1 MNTRK
6 HMKHNRFNKKLVV
19 LLAALALTACV
30 VIGTTVAYLVDTAGP
45 VKNIFQPTKVQ
56 CEIEEKIFDKE
67 VKENVTVKNTG
78 EVDAYIRVAIVVTWK
93 DAENGNVYAKAPVQ
107 GEDYNI
113 TINTEN
119 WVKNGDY
126 YYYTKPVKAGGSTE
140 VLIKECKPVKGRTPD
155 GYGLNVEI
163 LAEAIQ
169 SEPADAV
176 EESWSVSVN
185 GNGTLSV
192 D

>member
-45 VKNIFQPTKVQ
+45 VKNIFQPTKVE
-56 CEIEEKIFDKE
+56 CSIDEKFEED
-67 VKENVTVKNTG
+67 VKTDVKVNNIG
-78 EVDAYIRVAIVVTWK
+78 DVDAYIRVAIVVTWQ
-93 DAENGNVYAKAPVQ
+93 DDNGNVYANAPVL
-107 GEDYNI
+107 GTDY
-113 TINTEN
+113 TIELNLNNTN
-119 WVKNGDY
+119 WVQNGDY
-126 YYYTKPVKAGGSTE
+126 YYYTKPVAVGGSTE
-140 VLIKECKPVKGRTPD
+140 VLIKECKPVEGKTPD

-169 SEPADAV
+169 SEPAEAV
-176 EESWSVSVN
+176 KESWGVSVN
-185 GNGTLSV
+185 DGTLSFN
-192 D
+192 

>member
-45 VKNIFQPTKVQ
+45 VKNIFQPTKVE
-56 CEIEEKIFDKE
+56 CSIDEGFDEK
-67 VKENVTVKNTG
+67 VKENVTVENTG

-93 DAENGNVYAKAPVQ
+93 NYENGDVYAKAPVQ
-107 GEDYNI
+107 GTDY
-113 TINTEN
+113 TIDLNNTN
-119 WVKNGDY
+119 WVVKDGY
-126 YYYTKPVKAGGSTE
+126 YYYTKPVKAGDSTE
-140 VLIKECKPVKGRTPD
+140 VLIKECKPVEGKTPD

-169 SEPADAV
+169 SEPAEAV
-176 EESWSVSVN
+176 KESWGVSVN
-185 GNGTLSV
+185 DGTLSFN
-192 D
+192 